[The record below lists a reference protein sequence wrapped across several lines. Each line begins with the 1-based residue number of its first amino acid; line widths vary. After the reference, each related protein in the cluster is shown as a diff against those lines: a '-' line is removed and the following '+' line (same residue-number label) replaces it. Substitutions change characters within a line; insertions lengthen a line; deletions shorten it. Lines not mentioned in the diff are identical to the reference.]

1 MNRPRWFPV
10 LEIAAFLLC
19 IPAFVMFSHLM
30 DIKHAAPENYSNRS
44 GAHVALWFAAV
55 LALYGTTRLALVH
68 LGMIVVLPV
77 LFFVLY
83 VVCGA
88 LVVLFGSVF

>member
-1 MNRPRWFPV
+1 MSRPRWFPI
-10 LEIAAFLLC
+10 LEITALLFC
-19 IPAFVMFSHLM
+19 IPAFVMFSQLM
-30 DIKHAAPENYSNRS
+30 DIKHATPENYSNRS

-55 LALYGTTRLALVH
+55 LALYGTIRLALIH
-68 LGMIVVLPV
+68 LGMIVALPV
-77 LFFVLY
+77 LFVVLY